1 MVNFSYG
8 CRKSRI
14 SLATLVLVLSQL
26 ALSSC
31 GGGSGDGSIGSPSAP
46 IDLNYTSPAVLIFG
60 EAVTPFGPTV
70 TGSVTAFS
78 VAPALPAGLNLNP
91 TTGTISGTPTTATAT
106 ASYTIS
112 ATNSGGS
119 TTFVLRLSTI
129 ALTASP
135 GTPQSVALGSFV
147 TLDGGGS
154 STSSGDSLKFNW
166 SFGAMPASSEAVLA
180 SSSSV
185 APVFRADRLG
195 TFEIELVVQDGNL
208 KSRPARVAIEVMPRI
223 PRIIEPPAPG
233 SVPITACRE
242 IAAPGNYML
251 QTDLE
256 PPAGLVSGSTP
267 CLLIRDASD
276 VVLHC
281 DRHRV
286 SDSPDRAI
294 RAIAVRNAPRFRIVD
309 CEIVSDGVQIDD
321 SPNGHI
327 RDSRFRRLPGIANQ
341 PLALVRRASGM
352 RFEYNDVADVAWSF
366 LFSDDVIVAD
376 NRFHVTPGELAV
388 IPYHVCFFY
397 GRNDQVLRNEF
408 SGGWNGTTL
417 FPQLT
422 NEVDDAVVLKDTVD
436 ARVEHNFME
445 DYWDA
450 GIEWVG
456 NLDSGHIASN
466 VIVNAG
472 IAAIGGWYWSSVAN
486 TRFEKNVGV
495 RATTLFRATRDYG
508 LRPAGYDGPP
518 LPADT
523 AVRFRDN
530 VFDANVLR
538 GPVSLNIY
546 GAASTD
552 AAVITVFS
560 RMSYTGDLSTL
571 PGERVPTDS
580 EFELTNN
587 VFRHNDFGRLHS
599 VPQFGF
605 SAPVPGVIVDGGQNV
620 CAEPPAD
627 YPLSC
632 G

>member
-1 MVNFSYG
+1 M
-8 CRKSRI
+8 
-14 SLATLVLVLSQL
+14 
-26 ALSSC
+26 
-31 GGGSGDGSIGSPSAP
+31 SGSAP
-46 IDLNYTSPAVLIFG
+46 
-60 EAVTPFGPTV
+60 
-70 TGSVTAFS
+70 
-78 VAPALPAGLNLNP
+78 
-91 TTGTISGTPTTATAT
+91 
-106 ASYTIS
+106 
-112 ATNSGGS
+112 
-119 TTFVLRLSTI
+119 
-129 ALTASP
+129 
-135 GTPQSVALGSFV
+135 
-147 TLDGGGS
+147 
-154 STSSGDSLKFNW
+154 
-166 SFGAMPASSEAVLA
+166 
-180 SSSSV
+180 
-185 APVFRADRLG
+185 
-195 TFEIELVVQDGNL
+195 
-208 KSRPARVAIEVMPRI
+208 
-223 PRIIEPPAPG
+223 
-233 SVPITACRE
+233 C
-242 IAAPGNYML
+242 L
-251 QTDLE
+251 Q
-256 PPAGLVSGSTP
+256 
-267 CLLIRDASD
+267 IRDASD

-281 DRHRV
+281 DGHRV

-294 RAIAVRNAPRFRIVD
+294 RAIAIRDAPRFTIAD
-309 CEIVSDGVQIDD
+309 CEIVSDGVRIDD

-408 SGGWNGTTL
+408 SGGWSGTTM
-417 FPQLT
+417 FAQLT

-436 ARVEHNFME
+436 ARVEHNSIE
-445 DYWDA
+445 NYWDA

-495 RATTLFRATRDYG
+495 RVATLFRATRDFG
-508 LRPAGYDGPP
+508 LRPAGYDGPT

-538 GPVSLNIY
+538 GAVSLNIY
-546 GAASTD
+546 GAAGTD
-552 AAVITVFS
+552 AGVITVFS
-560 RMSYTGDLSTL
+560 RMSYTGDLSAL
-571 PGERVPTDS
+571 PGERVPTDA

-605 SAPVPGVIVDGGQNV
+605 SPPVPGVIVDGGQNL

-627 YPLSC
+627 YPLNC